1 MKNKRIKIVISGVIT
16 LVVIIVLSIWF
27 TAFSLPAEPVED
39 TQANILASDEETE
52 ADLAKIDDANTSLF
66 DGLPIKAEEEHALA
80 VIIENHTEA
89 RRQQAGLNDASIVFE
104 AEAEGGITRFLAI
117 FPYQNTEKV
126 GPVRSAR
133 PYTARWAE
141 MFNSAFAHAGGSELG
156 LSTIYNSGRI
166 LDLDG
171 LALEGGLK
179 YFTRDH
185 LYFAPHNLFANLTE
199 LRELADDRGWD
210 GEIEESVFKFGSF
223 LDNQNDED
231 EVELAD
237 TLRIYY
243 PWPQYNVRYEYD
255 AKNENYKR
263 YQNGVTHI
271 DKNDGNQITPSNVV
285 VMITNYYPTDEEGR
299 LYMKTEGKGDMYLFR
314 NGKVYP
320 GTWERYTTSDD
331 LKFYGADD
339 KELVFGKGQTWISV
353 VNQTSGMQW
362 E

>member
-1 MKNKRIKIVISGVIT
+1 MENNKVKIVISGVIA
-16 LVVIIVLSIWF
+16 LVVIILFSVWF

-39 TQANILASDEETE
+39 ESIDETTNEETE
-52 ADLAKIDDANTSLF
+52 ADLAKIDNANESLV
-66 DGLPIKAEEEHALA
+66 DGLSIKVDEEQVIS

-89 RRQQAGLNDASIVFE
+89 RKQQAGLSEASLVFE

-117 FPYQNTEKV
+117 YPYQNIEKV

-141 MFNSAFAHAGGSELG
+141 MFDSAFAHAGGSDLG
-156 LSTIYNSGRI
+156 LSTIYNSGRVF
-166 LDLDG
+166 DLDG

-179 YFTRDH
+179 NYTRDH

-210 GEIEESVFKFGSF
+210 GEIEDSVFKFGSF
-223 LDNQNDED
+223 LDNQNNDD

-237 TLRIYY
+237 TLRVYY
-243 PWPQYNVRYEYD
+243 PWPQYYVRYEYD
-255 AKNENYKR
+255 SENQNYKR
-263 YQNGVTHI
+263 FQSEAAHVDSNNG
-271 DKNDGNQITPSNVV
+271 DQIAPSNVV

-320 GTWERYTTSDD
+320 GTWERYTTSDM

-339 KELVFGKGQTWISV
+339 KELVFEKGPTWISV